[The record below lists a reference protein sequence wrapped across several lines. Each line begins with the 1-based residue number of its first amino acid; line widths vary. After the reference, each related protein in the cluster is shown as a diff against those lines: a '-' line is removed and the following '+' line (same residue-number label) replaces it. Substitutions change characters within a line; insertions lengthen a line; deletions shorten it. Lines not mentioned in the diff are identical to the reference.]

1 MKKKYLNTLFAIVLL
16 GALYGGLTY
25 WDKRKSSEPAKSDTT
40 TSQEKLLT
48 IESSHVQSFT
58 IKPREGEA
66 ITCRREGGNWVIA
79 EPKKVSADST
89 AVTGLLNSLTGATVD
104 QVVEAKPA
112 NLKDFG
118 LDPPSATL
126 QVLTDAKPAQFSLSL
141 GDETPTSGGVYAQ
154 VAGNP
159 RVVTLASYL
168 KTSLVKNLF
177 DLRDKRIM
185 TLPSSEVQRIEVD
198 AKGKRWTI
206 AKNPE
211 GVWDLELPPAV
222 RADRFVV
229 EGIVNRLQNATL
241 QSIAAEDKKDAG
253 KYGFGAPELTVKVSG
268 PAVTQTLVVG
278 KKENEKYYAMNSA
291 LEPVFTLDSNFPTEF
306 KKEPGDLRDKNL
318 FSFSTFDVKR
328 LDVETPGGTRTFVRQ
343 PQNKWKQTAPAAK
356 DVATDKV
363 EALLNHLRDLRAES
377 FPSGE
382 NLETYGL
389 KKPAYRFKAQFG
401 EKNEAETVEAAKVG
415 DHIYARRP
423 TDSRASEVPKTAL
436 DEVEKALKEL

>member
-25 WDKRKSSEPAKSDTT
+25 WDKRKSSEPPKPDSTA
-40 TSQEKLLT
+40 SQEKLLA

-89 AVTGLLNSLTGATVD
+89 AVSGLLNSLTGATID
-104 QVVEAKPA
+104 QVVEAKPT

-118 LDPPSATL
+118 LDPPAATL

-141 GDETPTSGGVYAQ
+141 GDETPTSGGIYAQ
-154 VAGNP
+154 LAGNP

-185 TLPSSEVQRIEVD
+185 TLSSSEVQRVEVD

-211 GVWDLELPPAV
+211 GAWDLVLPPAV

-229 EGIVNRLQNATL
+229 EGIVNRLQSATL
-241 QSIAAEDKKDAG
+241 QSIAAEDKKDTG

-268 PAVTQTLVVG
+268 PGVTQTLVVG
-278 KKENEKYYAMNSA
+278 KKENERYYAMNSA
-291 LEPVFTLDSNFPTEF
+291 LDAVFTLDGNFPAEF

-328 LDVETPGGTRTFVRQ
+328 LDVEAPGGTRTFARQ
-343 PQNKWKQTAPAAK
+343 PQNKWKQTAPVAK
-356 DVATDKV
+356 DVPTDKV

-415 DHIYARRP
+415 DHVYARRP
-423 TDSRASEVPKTAL
+423 TDARASEVPKTAL
-436 DEVEKALKEL
+436 DEVEKALKDL

>member
-1 MKKKYLNTLFAIVLL
+1 MKKKYVNTLIALTLL
-16 GALYGGLTY
+16 ALMWAGVTY
-25 WDKRKSSEPAKSDTT
+25 WDKRKSSEPAKSEAG
-40 TSQEKLLT
+40 TSREKLLAV
-48 IESSHVQSFT
+48 ESSHVQSFT

-66 ITCRREGGNWVIA
+66 ITCRREGGNWTIA
-79 EPKKVSADST
+79 EPKKLSADSS
-89 AVTGLLNSLTGATVD
+89 VVSGLLNSLTGATID
-104 QVVEAKPA
+104 QVVEAKPS

-118 LDPPSATL
+118 LDPPLATL

-141 GDETPTSGGVYAQ
+141 GDDTPTSGGVYAQ

-177 DLRDKRIM
+177 DLRDKRAV
-185 TLPSSEVQRIEVD
+185 TLSSSEVQRIEVD

-211 GVWDLELPPAV
+211 GVWDLVLPPAV

-241 QSIAAEDKKDAG
+241 QSIAAEDKKDTG
-253 KYGFGAPELTVKVSG
+253 KYGFGAPELTVKVNG
-268 PAVTQTLVVG
+268 PGVTQTLVVG
-278 KKENEKYYAMNSA
+278 KKENERYYAINSA
-291 LEPVFTLDSNFPTEF
+291 LDPVFTLDGNFPTEF

-328 LDVETPGGTRTFVRQ
+328 LDVETPGGARTFVRQ
-343 PQNKWKQTAPAAK
+343 PQNKWKQTAPAPK
-356 DVATDKV
+356 DVATAKV
-363 EALLNHLRDLRAES
+363 EALLTHLRDLRAES

-382 NLETYGL
+382 NMETYGL

-401 EKNEAETVEAAKVG
+401 EKNEAETVEAARAG
-415 DHIYARRP
+415 DHVYARRP
-423 TDSRASEVPKTAL
+423 TDLRASEVAKTTL
-436 DEVEKALKEL
+436 EDVEKALKEL

>member
-1 MKKKYLNTLFAIVLL
+1 MKKKYLNTLVAIALL

-25 WDKRKSSEPAKSDTT
+25 WDKRKSSEPAKSDSS
-40 TSQEKLLT
+40 TSQEKILAV
-48 IESSHVQSFT
+48 ESSHIQSFT

-79 EPKKVSADST
+79 EPKKVPADSS
-89 AVTGLLNSLTGATVD
+89 AVSGLLNSLTGATID
-104 QVVEAKPA
+104 QVVEAKPP

-118 LDPPSATL
+118 LDPPSATV

-141 GDETPTSGGVYAQ
+141 GDETPTSGAVYAQ

-159 RVVTLASYL
+159 RVLTLASYL

-185 TLPSSEVQRIEVD
+185 TLTSSEVQRVEVD

-211 GVWDLELPPAV
+211 GGWDLLLPPAV
-222 RADRFVV
+222 RADRFAV

-241 QSIAAEDKKDAG
+241 QSIAAEDKKNTG
-253 KYGFGAPELTVKVSG
+253 KYGFGAPELTVKVNG
-268 PAVTQTLVVG
+268 PGVTQTLVVG
-278 KKENEKYYAMNSA
+278 KKEKERYYAMSSA

-306 KKEPGDLRDKNL
+306 KKDPGDLRDKNL

-328 LDVETPGGTRTFVRQ
+328 LDVETPSGTRTFVRQ

-356 DVATDKV
+356 DLATDKL

-382 NLETYGL
+382 NMETYGL
-389 KKPAYRFKAQFG
+389 KKPTYRFKAQFG
-401 EKNEAETVEAAKVG
+401 EKNEAETVDAAKVG
-415 DHIYARRP
+415 DHVYARRP
-423 TDSRASEVPKTAL
+423 TDARPSEVSKTAI
-436 DEVEKALKEL
+436 DDVEKALKEM